1 SMHSL
6 TVLLASLGVFA
17 AAQQGGF
24 GGRGQGGGFPMG
36 GGMGGQGGFGG
47 GFPGGPGGPGGR
59 GGHGGHGGH
68 PFGPPPPPFLANVT
82 QEGRV
87 AFFQLFQDQNQTKAQ
102 IKTAIDA
109 WATTYGVSAEVT
121 EFDTEMKAEQAERR
135 AKVSTAV
142 GQLADAISKLNSIE
156 DAQDLSIAE
165 TREQIREAIDAMTP
179 ELRDLVLA
187 AAPRP
192 PRGGK
197 GPHEGMGGGPGGF
210 GGMGGQGGFGGMGGG
225 QGGFG
230 FGGQGGQFGGFGGQQ
245 GGQFGGNQGRGGRFQ
260 GRF

>member
-1 SMHSL
+1 SSMHSL

-17 AAQQGGF
+17 AAQQSGF
-24 GGRGQGGGFPMG
+24 GGGFAGGRDGQGGGFPMGGGMG

-47 GFPGGPGGPGGR
+47 GFPGGR

-109 WATTYGVSAEVT
+109 WATTYGVSAEVS

-135 AKVSTAV
+135 ANVSTAV
-142 GQLADAISKLNSIE
+142 GQLADAISKLNALE
-156 DAQDLSIAE
+156 DAQDLSIAQ
-165 TREQIREAIDAMTP
+165 TLEQIHEAIDAMTP

-192 PRGGK
+192 PRGK
-197 GPHEGMGGGPGGF
+197 GPHGGMGGGP
-210 GGMGGQGGFGGMGGG
+210 
-225 QGGFG
+225 GGFG

-245 GGQFGGNQGRGGRFQ
+245 GGRGGRFQ